1 MVPPDRDRPSYN
13 GREEVGSSDAS
24 GRADR
29 KRLEKSQR
37 SCYRARLSHHSSSD
51 GFPGKGASAIV
62 YPFLIGFVVT
72 LVGTI
77 LIAATR
83 RWHLRISF
91 DPLYG
96 VQKVH
101 RRMASRIGGI
111 AVFVGTAAA
120 AAASP
125 ESVRALLFPV
135 LVSALFAT
143 SAGVVEDLRKKDW
156 IVFRFAAAAF
166 SGLVFCALTGY
177 TITRVEIDFIDYLL
191 MSPLIAVAFTTLAL
205 TGVTN
210 AINIVDGFN
219 GLASGTTVI
228 LLAAFTVV
236 SFTVGDHDMALFCT
250 IGIGVALGF
259 MLVNFPYG
267 YVFLGDGG
275 AYFLGFVLAC
285 AAVMVPVRNPD
296 ISPWISTLVLA
307 YPVTETLVSILRRI
321 RNGMKPYRPDQHHL
335 HMLVHRRF
343 ANPIAKAL
351 ANDALAN
358 PVTGALMWA
367 LPMTSLI
374 LVTLVPYDRN
384 ALLIALASSI
394 LIYALLYQTGREP
407 IERLQP
413 SSALGVGVGVSA
425 PTSTGTPYDPDGD
438 V

>member
-1 MVPPDRDRPSYN
+1 MLSCLPSTP
-13 GREEVGSSDAS
+13 
-24 GRADR
+24 
-29 KRLEKSQR
+29 L
-37 SCYRARLSHHSSSD
+37 SD

-72 LVGTI
+72 LVGTL

-83 RWHLRISF
+83 RWHLRVSF

-101 RRMASRIGGI
+101 RRAAPRIGGI

-120 AAASP
+120 AAAAP
-125 ESVRALLFPV
+125 DSVRPLLSIV
-135 LVSALFAT
+135 LVSALLAT
-143 SAGVVEDLRKKDW
+143 SAGVAEDLWKKDGV
-156 IVFRFAAAAF
+156 VFRFAATTL
-166 SGLVFCALTGY
+166 SGLVFCVLTGY
-177 TITRVEIDFIDYLL
+177 TVTRVEVDFLDYLL
-191 MSPLIAVAFTTLAL
+191 MSPLMAVAFTTLAL

-210 AINIVDGFN
+210 AINIVDGFH

-228 LLAAFTVV
+228 LLTAFMVV
-236 SFTVGDHDMALFCT
+236 SFTVGDHDMALFCL

-259 MLVNFPYG
+259 MLVNFPHG

-296 ISPWISTLVLA
+296 LSPWISPLVLA

-321 RNGMKPYRPDQHHL
+321 RNGMKPYRPDQYHL

-343 ANPIAKAL
+343 ASRIAKAL

-367 LPMTSLI
+367 LPMTSLVM
-374 LVTLVPYDRN
+374 VTLIPYDRDT
-384 ALLIALASSI
+384 LFIALAPFI
-394 LIYALLYQTGREP
+394 LLYALLYRTGREP
-407 IERLQP
+407 IEELQP
-413 SSALGVGVGVSA
+413 SLALGVGAGVSVRT
-425 PTSTGTPYDPDGD
+425 TSETPFDLND
-438 V
+438 

>member
-1 MVPPDRDRPSYN
+1 
-13 GREEVGSSDAS
+13 
-24 GRADR
+24 
-29 KRLEKSQR
+29 
-37 SCYRARLSHHSSSD
+37 
-51 GFPGKGASAIV
+51 
-62 YPFLIGFVVT
+62 
-72 LVGTI
+72 
-77 LIAATR
+77 
-83 RWHLRISF
+83 
-91 DPLYG
+91 
-96 VQKVH
+96 
-101 RRMASRIGGI
+101 MASRIGGI

-135 LVSALFAT
+135 LVSALFVT
-143 SAGVVEDLRKKDW
+143 SAGMVEDLHKKDW
-156 IVFRFAAAAF
+156 VVFRFAAATL

-177 TITRVEIDFIDYLL
+177 TVTRVEVDFIDYLL
-191 MSPLIAVAFTTLAL
+191 MSPLIAVAFTTLAI

-228 LLAAFTVV
+228 LLAALTVV
-236 SFTVGDHDMALFCT
+236 SFTVGDHDMTLFCL

-267 YVFLGDGG
+267 HVFLGDGG

-307 YPVTETLVSILRRI
+307 YPVTETLVSILRRV

-374 LVTLVPYDRN
+374 LVTLVPYNRN

-394 LIYALLYQTGREP
+394 LIYALLYQMGREP
-407 IERLQP
+407 IEPLQP
-413 SSALGVGVGVSA
+413 SPAPGVGAGVST
-425 PTSTGTPYDPDGD
+425 PTASGTLYNPHGD